1 MISLYRGGAIP
12 IAPPSKSIVKFI
24 AGENG
29 GNCNVNF
36 STWEVW
42 VEVLALLHV
51 HPGGGVAVSV
61 QEMVDVIL
69 ASVPWVF
76 VGV

>member
-1 MISLYRGGAIP
+1 MTAT
-12 IAPPSKSIVKFI
+12 A
-24 AGENG
+24 
-29 GNCNVNF
+29 NVNF

-61 QEMVDVIL
+61 EEMVDVIL

-76 VGV
+76 VRV